1 MGTFIAVV
9 LVIVTIIVFL
19 AAAVWPMLVWMI
31 CDQWRIRTRVAHT
44 VACLLAIALMV
55 TGAINSGAFADNNAA
70 HCGPGT
76 RYVSESHYNPATKT
90 TVTEW
95 LCVVA

>member
-1 MGTFIAVV
+1 MGTFVTV
-9 LVIVTIIVFL
+9 LLVIVTLIIFL
-19 AAAVWPMLVWMI
+19 AVCVWPMIVWTVYG
-31 CDQWRIRTRVAHT
+31 DWRLRTRIAHT
-44 VACLLAIALMV
+44 IAALLGAALII
-55 TGAINSGAFADNNAA
+55 TGGINSGVFTSDNAA